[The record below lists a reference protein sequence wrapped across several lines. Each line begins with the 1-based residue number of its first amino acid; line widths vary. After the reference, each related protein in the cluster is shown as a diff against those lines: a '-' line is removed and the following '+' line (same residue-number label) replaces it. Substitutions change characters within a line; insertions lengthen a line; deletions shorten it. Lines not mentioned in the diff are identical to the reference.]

1 MVPPSIKIFYKQP
14 AKYSF
19 HFFCSMHEYVDMGG
33 GRGVHVVAF
42 STLTYSFIASF
53 DFSH

>member
-1 MVPPSIKIFYKQP
+1 MVPPSIKIFYEQP

-19 HFFCSMHEYVDMGG
+19 RYFCSMREYVDMGG
-33 GRGVHVVAF
+33 GRGVHVVVL

-53 DFSH
+53 DFPH